1 MDMEK
6 TGALLKELRR
16 EKGLTQ
22 EQLAEQFGV
31 SGRTVSRWETG
42 RSLPDFDVLIELA
55 DYYEVEIREILNGE
69 RSQKP
74 MNPETKDT
82 LMDIA
87 DYNSIEKQR
96 LARRMCGFFV
106 AGTLSFLGYMVLDLL
121 GLSDTFTDGALSGA
135 LLGISFGVML
145 LGILYTSGYMAK
157 FRAVKQRFL
166 HRK

>member
-31 SGRTVSRWETG
+31 SSRTVSRWETG

-55 DYYEVEIREILNGE
+55 DYYEVEIREILSGE

-96 LARRMCGFFV
+96 LARRM
-106 AGTLSFLGYMVLDLL
+106 
-121 GLSDTFTDGALSGA
+121 
-135 LLGISFGVML
+135 
-145 LGILYTSGYMAK
+145 
-157 FRAVKQRFL
+157 
-166 HRK
+166 